1 MNSAGAGSRVTAF
14 HYGRAQ
20 GGLRS
25 RDRNGAVLTAA
36 VLWALTAF
44 LVCPPDF
51 NYSIDYAT
59 FAVTVGGIT
68 GPLIL
73 STAVGISLLLIASRL
88 KLSLEVLREMSPAFL
103 GFVVLA
109 SLSVLWSYDPPA
121 TARRLFRLYGIV
133 LGCFAFAVAG
143 WYPQRFQR
151 VLRPAVTVLLV
162 GSIIFGLFFPKLAI
176 EQGTTETLLGA
187 WKGLAVQKNSLG
199 ALGAVGV
206 VLWVHALL
214 SRESKAHY
222 VLMGLAAC
230 LACIFLSRSSTSV
243 LSIFLSI
250 PFLILLLRT
259 GPALRRSMRYIVG
272 TFAAVILAYS
282 LAILNLVPGAG
293 VLFAPITAITGKDLT
308 FSGRTAIW
316 NIMVESIGRHP
327 LFGVGL
333 GAYWTGPFPTSASY
347 EFVVRTYVYPTE
359 SHNGYLD
366 VINDLGFVG
375 GACLIA
381 YLISFLRQSL
391 AVFSVDRNQGALY
404 LALLFQGLIANL
416 SESHWFKVSSFDFLF
431 VTLATTAIARQLAQ
445 LKKERRQVQSG
456 RPVRGMRAAVGR
468 LHRR

>member
-1 MNSAGAGSRVTAF
+1 MNSVRANSRGVAF
-14 HYGRAQ
+14 SRGQVQ
-20 GGLRS
+20 GESRS
-25 RDRNGAVLTAA
+25 GDRNGAVLTAA

-59 FAVTVGGIT
+59 FTVSVGGIT

-73 STAVGISLLLIASRL
+73 STALGISLLLIASRL
-88 KLSLEVLREMSPAFL
+88 KLSLDVLREISPSFL
-103 GFVVLA
+103 AFVVLA
-109 SLSVLWSYDPPA
+109 SLSVLWSFDPAA

-133 LGCFAFAVAG
+133 LSCFAFAIAG
-143 WYPQRFQR
+143 WYSHRFQN
-151 VLRPAVTVLLV
+151 VMRPAITILLL
-162 GSIIFGLFFPKLAI
+162 GSIVFGLFFPELAI
-176 EQGTTETLLGA
+176 EEGTTATLLGA

-199 ALGAVGV
+199 ALAAVGV

-214 SRESKAHY
+214 ARESETKY
-222 VLMGLAAC
+222 ILMGLAAS
-230 LACIFLSRSSTSV
+230 LACVFLSRSSTSV
-243 LSIFLSI
+243 LSVLLCI

-259 GPALRRSMRYIVG
+259 RPALRRSMRYIIG
-272 TFAAVILAYS
+272 GFAAVILIYS
-282 LAILNLVPGAG
+282 LAMLNLIPGAG
-293 VLFAPITAITGKDLT
+293 VLLTPITAITGKDLT
-308 FSGRTAIW
+308 FSGRTPIW

-327 LFGVGL
+327 WLGVGL
-333 GAYWTGPFPTSASY
+333 GAYWTGPVPTSASY

-391 AVFSVDRNQGALY
+391 AVFAVDRNQGALY
-404 LALLFQGLIANL
+404 LALLFQGFIGNL

-431 VTLATTAIARQLAQ
+431 ITLATAAMARQLVEF
-445 LKKERRQVQSG
+445 KKDRQ
-456 RPVRGMRAAVGR
+456 PVRTAQPYRGVRNAVRR